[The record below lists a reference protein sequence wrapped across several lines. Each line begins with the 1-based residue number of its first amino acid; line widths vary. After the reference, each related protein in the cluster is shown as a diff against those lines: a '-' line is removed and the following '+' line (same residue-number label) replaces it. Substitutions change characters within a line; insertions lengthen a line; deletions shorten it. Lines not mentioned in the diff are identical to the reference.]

1 MLLKQPLQELVA
13 QVVELRGAAR
23 GKAEPVGRDPSEP
36 PEAPDKGQC
45 VSGSLANPDLAQRI
59 QLPTPSLLKASSCLQ
74 AWLFLDTAPLFWGEA
89 LRDAQWPLLGIS
101 TLPKKPER

>member
-13 QVVELRGAAR
+13 QVVELCGTAR
-23 GKAEPVGRDPSEP
+23 GEAEPVGRDPSEP
-36 PEAPDKGQC
+36 PEAPNKGQC
-45 VSGSLANPDLAQRI
+45 VSGSLANPDLAQRT

-89 LRDAQWPLLGIS
+89 LKEAQWPLLGTS
-101 TLPKKPER
+101 TLSKQPER